1 MTSRLASAACFALL
15 AFTSGRARAVACADL
30 ANPIYVA
37 GSSAAKPFLAEI
49 SKLLVNQT
57 EPVNIVYVAEGSC
70 AGIDAILNGTP
81 VKSTAAAPPSYWD
94 SVDTEQH
101 CDLPDAG
108 VTADLGI
115 SDVFAGSCVDLPNG
129 LPHTVGDFLGPV
141 QTMTFVVPKAS
152 RQQSISAEAAY
163 YVYGFGKDSGV
174 DPWTIDDFI
183 FQRSA
188 DSGTQSMIA
197 AAIGV
202 LPLSKWKGTPTTT
215 SGDILQRVATST
227 NPEATIGILSTSEAQ
242 DDLSALN
249 VLAYQH
255 FDQTC
260 GYYPDSLST
269 ANDKRNVRDGHYALW
284 GPLHLLA
291 PISDDGYARNESVRS
306 IIGYVSGTKTVPSG
320 VDMIYLEAQRHFVPQ
335 CAMQVTRSEEVG
347 ALQSFAPEKAC
358 GCYYDEVTTGS
369 TSCTACAVASDCAAP
384 TPACNYGYCEAQ

>member
-1 MTSRLASAACFALL
+1 MTLRLASATACFTLL
-15 AFTSGRARAVACADL
+15 ALSSSRARATDCDALD
-30 ANPIYVA
+30 NPIYIA

-57 EPVNIVYVAEGSC
+57 DPVSIVYVAEGSC
-70 AGIDAILNGTP
+70 AGIDAVLNGTP
-81 VKSTAAAPPSYWD
+81 VKSTDTAPTSYWD
-94 SVDTEQH
+94 SMDTEQH
-101 CDLPDAG
+101 CDLPAAG

-115 SDVFAGSCVDLPNG
+115 SDVFASSCVDLPNG
-129 LPHTVGDFLGPV
+129 LPRTVGDFLGPV

-152 RQQSISAEAAY
+152 TQQSISAEAAY
-163 YVYGFGKDSGV
+163 YVYGFGKNSGV
-174 DPWTIDDFI
+174 DPWTDPASI

-202 LPLSKWKGTPTTT
+202 PLNKWKGTPTTT
-215 SGDILQRVATST
+215 SGDILQRVVASSA
-227 NPEATIGILSTSEAQ
+227 PEATIGILSTSEAQ

-255 FDQTC
+255 FDQSC
-260 GYYPDSLST
+260 GYYPDSQAT

-284 GPLHLLA
+284 GPLHLFA
-291 PISDDGYARNESVRS
+291 PVGDDGYARNASVRS

-335 CAMQVTRSEEVG
+335 CAMQVTRSDEVG
-347 ALQSFAPEKAC
+347 ALQSFAPDKAC
-358 GCYYDEVTTGS
+358 GCYYDQLTTGQ
-369 TSCTACAVASDCAAP
+369 TSCTSCSVASDCSAP